1 MLLFHV
7 VLSLFLPVHVVGR
20 RLIISYKTADCAYVT
35 PVYVALY
42 KVLLFI
48 IFVTEKCKIG
58 KKNAMFKSKA
68 NLEVLKMCFGMCSCL
83 CG

>member
-42 KVLLFI
+42 KILLFI
-48 IFVTEKCKIG
+48 IFVTEKCK
-58 KKNAMFKSKA
+58 MFKMQCLKA
-68 NLEVLKMCFGMCSCL
+68 KQILRS
-83 CG
+83 